1 MCSGGRTG
9 LPGQGVT
16 VAGRTRCPREA
27 GPGPWGCGRPGGRLP
42 GRARGLHGAWRKA
55 SALASREG
63 SSQGWDGVRRGR
75 MSPWEQRASQR
86 KVSERQ
92 ASVPSSMVAISVTR
106 GWTSKGLGS
115 TGEFN
120 RDREGPAEGARGAV
134 SVYAKSADSALSP
147 PAPVAG
153 TPGESPLRP
162 PYPASHSALCSPLPT
177 RRCPECAQAPRPAE
191 PQQSPRVTPRGVGGA
206 AWGAAARLSV
216 LLPWGVVTEDAA
228 LGSGA
233 AEQSIPP
240 SKGPGAAPVG
250 VQQRVSAA
258 CLLGPARA
266 GRV

>member
-1 MCSGGRTG
+1 M
-9 LPGQGVT
+9 
-16 VAGRTRCPREA
+16 
-27 GPGPWGCGRPGGRLP
+27 
-42 GRARGLHGAWRKA
+42 
-55 SALASREG
+55 
-63 SSQGWDGVRRGR
+63 RRGR

-228 LGSGA
+228 LGSCA

-250 VQQRVSAA
+250 VRQRVSAA